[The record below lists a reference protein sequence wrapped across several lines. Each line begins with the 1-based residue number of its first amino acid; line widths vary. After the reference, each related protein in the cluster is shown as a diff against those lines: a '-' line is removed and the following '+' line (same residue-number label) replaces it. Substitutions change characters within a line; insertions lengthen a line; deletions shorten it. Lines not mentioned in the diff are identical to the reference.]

1 MKIIIFSA
9 IAMENMSEKNEPKVI
24 IQPLAYLKMIK
35 HVLRF
40 GSLGLKKSQFKEA
53 MGMLMG
59 KLGEKKGAIHDVIV
73 VDAVPMTHGGHIEVA
88 FKNED
93 YVTFTEIDS
102 SYQSQGI
109 FNVGWYHSHPGLTS
123 FLSSTD
129 VLNQIGFQTTNPS
142 AIAIVWDHQLLE
154 EENHAGFEVFRLTE
168 LSKLANS
175 EYKEVKYEVIPPDD
189 YSYYKSAIVDVI
201 TNMKAGKPPML
212 EANEIPPV
220 VGNFVAK
227 IPEEDDF
234 KAPTIPELQGGP
246 LKLSKGGELD
256 KSLGDKFS
264 EMMNY
269 LAKVVAQNLKNQ
281 NVVISKNIDILSNSL
296 NDNIRALQLW
306 FVNEL
311 NESLSNILVDIDDKI
326 EKVANGIKTNTATI
340 ESIQSI
346 KPKQEVMI
354 SDSESIDSIVNG
366 LKKTMQDIEAIINQ
380 KNGGK

>member
-1 MKIIIFSA
+1 
-9 IAMENMSEKNEPKVI
+9 MSEKNEPKVI

-59 KLGEKKGAIHDVIV
+59 KLGEKKGAVHDVIV

-189 YSYYKSAIVDVI
+189 YSYYKAAIVDVI

-220 VGNFVAK
+220 IGNFVTK

-234 KAPTIPELQGGP
+234 KAPSIPAIQGDA
-246 LKLSKGGELD
+246 LKLSKGGDLD
-256 KSLGDKFS
+256 KSLGDRFS
-264 EMMNY
+264 EIINY

-296 NDNIRALQLW
+296 NENIHSLQLW
-306 FVNEL
+306 FTNEL
-311 NESLSNILVDIDDKI
+311 NEVLSNLLVQFDDKI
-326 EKVANGIKTNTATI
+326 EKVSNSMKATAGAL
-340 ESIQSI
+340 ESVQSI
-346 KPKQEVMI
+346 KTKQDVTI
-354 SDSESIDSIVNG
+354 SDNDTLETIITS
-366 LKKTMQDIEAIINQ
+366 LKKSMSEIETAINQ

>member
-1 MKIIIFSA
+1 
-9 IAMENMSEKNEPKVI
+9 MSEKNEPKVI

-59 KLGEKKGAIHDVIV
+59 KLGEKKGAVHDVIV
-73 VDAVPMTHGGHIEVA
+73 VDAIPMTHGGHIEVA

-102 SYQSQGI
+102 KYQEQGI

-154 EENHAGFEVFRLTE
+154 EENHAGFEIFRLTE

-175 EYKEVKYEVIPPDD
+175 EYKEVKYEVLPPDD

-201 TNMKAGKPPML
+201 TNMKGGKSPML

-220 VGNFVAK
+220 IGNYVTK
-227 IPEEDDF
+227 VPEEDDF
-234 KAPTIPELQGGP
+234 KAPSVPNVQGEP
-246 LKLSKGGELD
+246 LKLSSGGDID
-256 KSLGDKFS
+256 KALGERLS
-264 EMMNY
+264 EILNY
-269 LAKVVAQNLKNQ
+269 LAKSVAQNLKNQ
-281 NVVISKNIDILSNSL
+281 NVLVSKNVEILSNTL
-296 NDNIRALQLW
+296 NENIHGLQLW

-311 NESLSNILVDIDDKI
+311 NEVINNFLLDFDDQI
-326 EKVANGIKTNTATI
+326 EKVSNTIKSTTGSLEAM
-340 ESIQSI
+340 QSI
-346 KPKQEVMI
+346 KPKQDV
-354 SDSESIDSIVNG
+354 SITDAETLESIVNS
-366 LKKTMQDIEAIINQ
+366 LKKSVQDLESVVNQ
-380 KNGGK
+380 KVGGK